1 MEVSLSCLPAAEITA
16 DLLVVPVREG
26 HDPGLGLGGVLE
38 QVRFTGQTGEE
49 LLLPRRDGDAFTAGA
64 VLLVGVGA
72 GGDEHAVRR
81 AIGRVAP
88 RLADFPTV
96 AIAFPHVQAV
106 VEGVRLGGY
115 RFDGYKSAPPR
126 QALREVIVLAGEEG
140 GAERD
145 GLARARVVADA
156 VTFARDLVNTP
167 AGDLV
172 PMDLA
177 ERARAMAETCGLG
190 VRVLE
195 AAELGEGGFGG
206 ILGVGAASANPPCLI
221 EVSHPG
227 DGVSGTVGLAGK
239 GITFDSGGLA
249 IKSLKGMS
257 TMKCD
262 MAGGATM
269 LAVVQAAA
277 RLGLPVG
284 VTAVVPAAENMVSGT
299 ATRPGDVLTHRNGRT
314 TEVTDTDSEGRLVL
328 ADALAYLAEGS
339 PDVLID
345 AATLT
350 YSVMHALGEEV
361 TGVLGSDGELVGELV
376 AAGARA
382 GEPMWELP
390 LWEPYAERL
399 RSEVADAKNEGG
411 SFADATIAALFLRP
425 FTAGLP
431 WAHLD
436 FAATAYRDRA
446 TDLGPAGATGVM
458 VRTLIGY
465 LESRSGA

>member
-1 MEVSLSCLPAAEITA
+1 MEVSLSSLAPAEIAA
-16 DLLVVPVREG
+16 DLLVLPVREG
-26 HDPGLGLGGVLE
+26 RDPGLGLGGVLG
-38 QVRFTGQTGEE
+38 QVRFTGRAGQE
-49 LLLPRRDGDAFTAGA
+49 LLLPRRDGDVFRAAA
-64 VLLVGVGA
+64 ILLVGLGA
-72 GGDEHAVRR
+72 DDDVHAVRR
-81 AIGRVAP
+81 AVGRVAP
-88 RLADFPTV
+88 RLAEFPTV
-96 AIAFPHVQAV
+96 AVAFPHVEAV
-106 VEGVRLGGY
+106 IEGVRLGGY
-115 RFDGYKSAPPR
+115 RFDGYKSEPSRPAV
-126 QALREVIVLAGEEG
+126 RELIILAGEDPQG
-140 GAERD
+140 V
-145 GLARARVVADA
+145 ARAGIVADA

-177 ERARAMAETCGLG
+177 ERARETAAACGLG
-190 VRVLE
+190 VRVLD
-195 AAELGEGGFGG
+195 ADALREGGFGG
-206 ILGVGAASANPPCLI
+206 ILGVGAASVNPPCLI
-221 EVSHPG
+221 EVSYSG
-227 DGVSGTVGLAGK
+227 DGTGGTVGLAGK

-249 IKSLKGMS
+249 IKGLGAMS

-269 LAVVQAAA
+269 LAAVQAAA
-277 RLGLPVG
+277 RLRLPVG
-284 VTAVVPAAENMVSGT
+284 VTAVVPAAENMVSGS

-328 ADALAYLAEGS
+328 ADALAYLAESS

-350 YSVMHALGEEV
+350 YSVMHALGEDI
-361 TGVLGSDGELVGELV
+361 TGVIGSDRKLVGELI

-390 LWEPYAERL
+390 LWEPYAGRL
-399 RSEVADAKNEGG
+399 ASAVADAKNEGG
-411 SFADATIAALFLRP
+411 SLADATIAALFLRP

-436 FAATAYRDRA
+436 FATTAYLDKA
-446 TDLGPAGATGVM
+446 TDLGPAGATGAM

-465 LESRSGA
+465 LETRS